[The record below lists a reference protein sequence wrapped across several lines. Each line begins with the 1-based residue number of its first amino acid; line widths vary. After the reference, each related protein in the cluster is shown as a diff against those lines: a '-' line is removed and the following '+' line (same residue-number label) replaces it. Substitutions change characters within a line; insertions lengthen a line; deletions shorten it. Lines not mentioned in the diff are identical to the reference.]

1 MNVFIYTCAYPCI
14 YIGSTTRP
22 EKNLRDMNTIGPP
35 VCPRLPPNINVA
47 HPPAHSLTCSAH
59 PQRPAC
65 PAPEARGGRAGGTCS
80 ASTLNKGEAEG
91 GGGLGLYDY
100 LFRCWTEDIFNVRVP
115 VPMSDEDHIQYTRI
129 CSDVGR
135 RSYPVYEYLHLQYMS
150 ACSA

>member
-1 MNVFIYTCAYPCI
+1 
-14 YIGSTTRP
+14 
-22 EKNLRDMNTIGPP
+22 MNTIGPP

-47 HPPAHSLTCSAH
+47 HPPTHSLTCSAH

-100 LFRCWTEDIFNVRVP
+100 LFRCWTKVVFNIRVL

-135 RSYPVYEYLHLQYMS
+135 RSYPIYECWFQCWTKIIFNIRVLVLRESLHAGPGGHS
-150 ACSA
+150 